1 MLSAFLQNLWS
12 NFFKDKA
19 RVENNTKEP
28 ENKLNQKVHEGKDTL
43 AIELVKGFLGI
54 VAIIISGYFL
64 WEIRKIFFY
73 LICAMILSFIGKP
86 IVKIF
91 NKKLHLPAS
100 LSAMLTM
107 GLFVFVFLGILGII
121 VPTIAYQARDLSLL
135 NTAELRETIGKQYM
149 LLSHWLEGYGI
160 YTLSSIDR
168 AELFSHLDYSAL
180 PEYLNNF
187 IMAIGTFFIDIFSIL
202 FLTFF
207 FMKDRIFFNDLLFSF
222 FPATN
227 REKYKAAGVQIK
239 SLLSRY
245 FFGLSL
251 QLTIM
256 LVLYMSILLIFG
268 IKNALII
275 AFFCAL
281 LNVIP
286 YLGPLIGAFVF
297 ALLSMSSLIQEGIPF
312 QEDIIPRILRIMLFY
327 FLIQI
332 VDNFFNQPVI
342 YSRIIQSHPV
352 EIFLAI
358 LIGGILFGVLG
369 MILAVPAY
377 TVVRVVLWEFFK
389 EHEWIQQLLQRKK

>member
-1 MLSAFLQNLWS
+1 MLSVFLQNLWS
-12 NFFKDKA
+12 SFFKDKMM
-19 RVENNTKEP
+19 VENHTKEP
-28 ENKLNQKVHEGKDTL
+28 ENKLNQKIHEGKDIL

-54 VAIIISGYFL
+54 VAIIILGYFL

-73 LICAMILSFIGKP
+73 LLCAMILSPIGRP
-86 IVKIF
+86 IVKFF
-91 NKKLHLPAS
+91 NKKLHLPIS
-100 LSAMLTM
+100 LSAMLTI
-107 GLFVFVFLGILGII
+107 GLFVFILLGILGTI
-121 VPTIAYQARDLSLL
+121 VPTIAHQARDLSPL
-135 NTAELRETIGKQYM
+135 NTAELRETISSQYM
-149 LLSHWLEGYGI
+149 LLSRWLESYGI
-160 YTLSSIDR
+160 HTLSTLSKV
-168 AELFSHLDYSAL
+168 ELFSNIDYSAL

-187 IMAIGTFFIDIFSIL
+187 IMAIGGFFIDMFSVL

-207 FMKDRIFFNDLLFSF
+207 FMRDRIFFNNLLFSF

-227 REKYKAAGVQIK
+227 REKYKATGAKIK

-256 LVLYMSILLIFG
+256 LLLYMSILLIFG

-312 QEDIIPRILRIMLFY
+312 QEDIVPRVLRIMLFY
-327 FLIQI
+327 FLVQI
-332 VDNFFNQPVI
+332 IDNFFNQPVI
-342 YSRIIQSHPV
+342 YSKSIQSHPV

-377 TVVRVVLWEFFK
+377 TVIRVALWEFFK
-389 EHEWIQQLLQRKK
+389 EHEWIQQLLQRKR